1 MQLILSMSDVKT
13 ALKQHFNL
21 NDNDTIVIREDS
33 DSDYEFISVPNT
45 WIRFSAPPG
54 FPKSGSVEI
63 VTRGGYRFVTKN
75 LSKWEWTS
83 FWVQDECDGDFVKFR
98 KVKELSW

>member
-1 MQLILSMSDVKT
+1 MQLILSMSDVKVV
-13 ALKQHFNL
+13 LKQYFNL
-21 NDNDTIVIREDS
+21 NKDDTIVIREDF

-45 WIRFSAPPG
+45 WSRFSAPPG

-83 FWVQDECDGDFVKFR
+83 FWVQDELDGDFVKFR
-98 KVKELSW
+98 KVKESS